1 MDTFKGW
8 LKVMIIFI
16 VVIGGMMFL
25 STKMTSKIEYQNA
38 HDPHYV
44 KPKTELEKKID
55 SLIDRTLKNTLY
67 PESAEN
73 LKNEIAEF
81 IADTIIKHGSD
92 VPARRFDVLQ
102 RDYISNIDEHLQ
114 ISIELREKEEKERI
128 KRQKILAERAIQLQE
143 NASLKGKSFQLP
155 KQTLRSLSE
164 SQIKRMFAG
173 ILQLGDPKCMAIG
186 MPGRYKVSTTKSNHG
201 ETMYL
206 YTRGN
211 NRYDYIVI
219 TNGVVDYISF

>member
-81 IADTIIKHGSD
+81 IADTIIKHGPD
-92 VPARRFDVLQ
+92 VSARRFDVLQ
-102 RDYISNIDEHLQ
+102 RDYISNIDDHLQ

-128 KRQKILAERAIQLQE
+128 ERQKIITERANQLQK
-143 NASLKGKSFQLP
+143 NASLKGKSFKLP
-155 KQTLRSLSE
+155 KQALRALSE
-164 SQIKRMFAG
+164 SQIKRMFTG
-173 ILQLGDPKCMAIG
+173 NLQLGDPKTMAIG
-186 MPGRYKVSTTKSNHG
+186 MPGKYKISITKSRYG
-201 ETMYL
+201 EVLHL
-206 YTRGN
+206 YSRGN
-211 NRYDYIVI
+211 TKYDYITI
-219 TNGVVDYISF
+219 TNGIVDYISY